1 MQTAIC
7 PGSFDPITLG
17 HLDVIRRAAK
27 MFERVVVCVVYNANK
42 HSTFTLEERMAH
54 IRAVTKD
61 FPNVEVDGWDGLLV
75 DYADKYE
82 QPVVVRGL
90 RALSDFEYEF
100 MMALTNKKMNSRVE
114 TIFLA
119 ADEKYTYLSS
129 STVKE
134 IAGYGGDVSRF
145 IPPEVLDDLMEKMK
159 KKNGGN

>member
-17 HLDVIRRAAK
+17 HLDVIRRAAA
-27 MFERVVVCVVYNANK
+27 MFERVVVVIVASANK
-42 HSTFTLEERMAH
+42 RGFFTLEER
-54 IRAVTKD
+54 RAQVLRVTAQY
-61 FPNVEVDGWDGLLV
+61 PNVEVDVWDGLLV
-75 DYADKYE
+75 DYAARFE

-100 MMALTNKKMNSRVE
+100 MMALTNKKLNADVE

-119 ADEKYTYLSS
+119 SDERYTYLSS

-134 IAGYGGDVSRF
+134 IAGFGGDVTRF
-145 IPPEVLDDLMEKMK
+145 VPEEVLEELQK
-159 KKNGGN
+159 KINGRKD

>member
-17 HLDVIRRAAK
+17 HLDVIRRAAA
-27 MFERVVVCVVYNANK
+27 MFERVVVCIVANANK
-42 HSTFTLEERMAH
+42 RGFFSMEERLEQV
-54 IRAVTKD
+54 RRVTAAY
-61 FPNVEVDGWDGLLV
+61 PNVEVDVWDGLLV
-75 DYADKYE
+75 DYAARFE

-100 MMALTNKKMNSRVE
+100 MMALTNKKLNANVE
-114 TIFLA
+114 TVFLA
-119 ADEKYTYLSS
+119 ADERYTYLSS

-145 IPPEVLDDLMEKMK
+145 VPEEILEDLKRK
-159 KKNGGN
+159 INGRNS

>member
-27 MFERVVVCVVYNANK
+27 MFDRVVVCAVYNPAK
-42 HSTFTLEERMAH
+42 KGLFTLEERVELLC
-54 IRAVTKD
+54 AVTAD
-61 FPNVEVDGWDGLLV
+61 MPNVVVDSWDGLLV
-75 DYADKYE
+75 DYAANFE
-82 QPVVVRGL
+82 HPVVVRGL

-100 MMALTNKKMNSRVE
+100 MMALTNKKMNPEVE

-119 ADEKYTYLSS
+119 SDEKYTYLSS

-134 IAGYGGDVSRF
+134 IAGYGGDVSQF
-145 IPPEVLDDLMEKMK
+145 VSPEILEALNK
-159 KKNGGN
+159 KLSH